1 MKCKDSHS
9 KIVIHTLSKFIVSI
23 FLDYICNKSNGMQFL
38 IFILTFPFLWV
49 VSILPFRIFYW
60 FSDFIYIIVYYI
72 IGYRK
77 KIVKANLVLALPDLS
92 EKERLIIEKKSY
104 HHMCDM
110 FLEMIKTMTI
120 SAAEMNRR
128 FVVTNI
134 ELVKEYEVKGKS
146 TVLLASHYASWEW
159 LLSVNEKTSFKGIG
173 VYKKIA
179 NTYFDKLIRDI
190 RSKYNAELV
199 ETKNTIPLIA
209 ENQKKG
215 ILSMY
220 GLASD
225 QSPKLNRAFHWD
237 SFMGIEVPVHTGAE
251 MLAKKYDLNVLFV
264 KVKKLKRGFYEAT
277 FIPITDDP
285 RSIPDFGITSIFLRE
300 VEKQIIEAPEYYF
313 WTHKRWKHKK

>member
-1 MKCKDSHS
+1 
-9 KIVIHTLSKFIVSI
+9 
-23 FLDYICNKSNGMQFL
+23 MQFL
-38 IFILTFPFLWV
+38 VFILAFPFLWII
-49 VSILPFRIFYW
+49 SILPFRIFYW
-60 FSDFIYIIVYYI
+60 FSDFIYLIVYHI

-77 KIVKANLVLALPDLS
+77 KTVKENLALALPHLND
-92 EKERLIIEKKSY
+92 KERLTIEKKSY
-104 HHMCDM
+104 HHLCDM

-120 SAAEMNRR
+120 SSAEMNKR

-134 ELVKEYEVKGKS
+134 ELVKEYENKGKS

-159 LLSVNEKTSFKGIG
+159 LLSINQKTKFKGIG

-179 NTYFDKLIRDI
+179 NKYFDKLIRDI

-199 ETKNTIPLIA
+199 ETKKAIPLMA
-209 ENQKKG
+209 ENQKNG

-237 SFMGIEVPVHTGAE
+237 KFMGIEVPVHTGAE

-264 KVKKLKRGFYEAT
+264 KVKKVKRGFYEAT
-277 FIPITDDP
+277 FVPITDNP
-285 RSIPDFGITSIFLRE
+285 TSIPDFEITNTFLRE
-300 VEKQIIEAPEYYF
+300 VEKQILEAPEYYF
-313 WTHKRWKHKK
+313 WTHKRWKHRR

>member
-1 MKCKDSHS
+1 
-9 KIVIHTLSKFIVSI
+9 
-23 FLDYICNKSNGMQFL
+23 MQFL
-38 IFILTFPFLWV
+38 VFILTFPFLWII
-49 VSILPFRIFYW
+49 SILPFRIFYW
-60 FSDFIYIIVYYI
+60 FSDFIYLIVYYI

-77 KIVKANLVLALPDLS
+77 KTVKENLALALPHLS
-92 EKERLIIEKKSY
+92 DKERLVIEKKSY
-104 HHMCDM
+104 HHLCDM

-120 SAAEMNRR
+120 SSAEMNRR

-134 ELVKEYEVKGKS
+134 ELVKEYENKGKS

-159 LLSVNEKTSFKGIG
+159 LLSINQKTKFKGIG

-179 NTYFDKLIRDI
+179 NKYFDKLIRDI

-199 ETKNTIPLIA
+199 ETKKAIPLMA
-209 ENQKKG
+209 ENQKNG

-237 SFMGIEVPVHTGAE
+237 KFMGIEVPVHTGAE

-264 KVKKLKRGFYEAT
+264 KVKKVKRGFYEAT
-277 FIPITDDP
+277 FVPITDNP
-285 RSIPDFGITSIFLRE
+285 TSIPDFEITNTFLRE
-300 VEKQIIEAPEYYF
+300 VEKQILEAPEYYF
-313 WTHKRWKHKK
+313 WTHKRWKHRR

>member
-1 MKCKDSHS
+1 
-9 KIVIHTLSKFIVSI
+9 
-23 FLDYICNKSNGMQFL
+23 MQFL
-38 IFILTFPFLWV
+38 VFILAFPFLWII
-49 VSILPFRIFYW
+49 SILPFRIFYW
-60 FSDFIYIIVYYI
+60 FSDFIYLIVYHI

-77 KIVKANLVLALPDLS
+77 KTVKENLALALPHLND
-92 EKERLIIEKKSY
+92 KERLTIEKKSY
-104 HHMCDM
+104 HHLCDM

-120 SAAEMNRR
+120 SSAEMNKR

-134 ELVKEYEVKGKS
+134 ELVKEYENKGKS

-159 LLSVNEKTSFKGIG
+159 LLSINQKTKFKGIG

-179 NTYFDKLIRDI
+179 NKYFDKLIRDI

-199 ETKNTIPLIA
+199 ETKKAIPLMA
-209 ENQKKG
+209 ENQKNG

-237 SFMGIEVPVHTGAE
+237 KFMGVEVPVHTGAE

-264 KVKKLKRGFYEAT
+264 KVKKVKRGFYEAT
-277 FIPITDDP
+277 FVPITDNP
-285 RSIPDFGITSIFLRE
+285 RSIPDFEITNTFLRE
-300 VEKQIIEAPEYYF
+300 VEKQILEAPEYYF
-313 WTHKRWKHKK
+313 WTHKRWKHRR

>member
-1 MKCKDSHS
+1 
-9 KIVIHTLSKFIVSI
+9 
-23 FLDYICNKSNGMQFL
+23 MQFL
-38 IFILTFPFLWV
+38 VFILTFPFLWII
-49 VSILPFRIFYW
+49 SILPFRIFYW
-60 FSDFIYIIVYYI
+60 FSDFIYVIVYYI

-77 KIVKANLVLALPDLS
+77 KTVKENLALALPHLS
-92 EKERLIIEKKSY
+92 DKERLVIEKKSY
-104 HHMCDM
+104 HHLCDM

-120 SAAEMNRR
+120 SADEMNKR

-134 ELVKEYEVKGKS
+134 ELVKEYENKGKS

-159 LLSVNEKTSFKGIG
+159 LLSINQKTKFKGIG

-179 NTYFDKLIRDI
+179 NKYFDKLIRDI

-199 ETKNTIPLIA
+199 ETKKAIPLMA
-209 ENQKKG
+209 ENQKNE

-237 SFMGIEVPVHTGAE
+237 KFMGVEVPVHTGAE

-264 KVKKLKRGFYEAT
+264 KVKKVKRGFYEAT
-277 FIPITDDP
+277 FVPITDNP
-285 RSIPDFGITSIFLRE
+285 RSIPDFEITNTFLRE
-300 VEKQIIEAPEYYF
+300 VEKQIMEAPEYYF
-313 WTHKRWKHKK
+313 WTHKRWKHKR